1 MTFYLAAAAGLLSII
16 VSSGCAARHSFQ
28 TGDGTVPLEAFI
40 ERVRELTVQAKPTRQ
55 HDAATL
61 ERTNPGLI
69 AALVLLEASPTA
81 ENHRRVA
88 EAYARAGV
96 ADAAYNQFSAALRL
110 NRRDAASLDGRARI
124 WRDWGF
130 PDRGLGEAYRAIGF
144 APDAAAPRNTLGTL
158 LISLG
163 QPAAARVAFER
174 ALTRD
179 PGAPYLL
186 NNLCY
191 AAMLEGDAAGAVSQ
205 CRAALAA
212 DPGLRAARNNLALAY
227 ATAGDFTAA
236 SREFQLSGDA
246 VAERYNMGVALFATR
261 HYLEAAAAFDEAAA
275 LRPTLT
281 LARQRARQARDL
293 AAAAAVQESALRQP
307 PAAIP

>member
-1 MTFYLAAAAGLLSII
+1 MQGNLVKFYRAAAAGLLSVIAL
-16 VSSGCAARHSFQ
+16 SGCAARHSRMAD
-28 TGDGTVPLEAFI
+28 DGIVPLEAFI
-40 ERVRELTVQAKPTRQ
+40 EKVRELTVQARPARQ
-55 HDAATL
+55 HDGATL
-61 ERTNPGLI
+61 ERTNPALI
-69 AALVLLEASPTA
+69 AARALLEASPTA

-96 ADAAYNQFSAALRL
+96 ADAAFSHFSDALRL
-110 NRRDAASLDGRARI
+110 NPRDAVSLDGRARI

-144 APDAAAPRNTLGTL
+144 APDAAPPRNTLGTL
-158 LISLG
+158 LVSLG

-179 PGAPYLL
+179 PGAAYVL

-191 AAMLEGDAAGAVSQ
+191 AAVLEGDAAGAVSR
-205 CRAALAA
+205 CRAALSA
-212 DPGLRAARNNLALAY
+212 DPGLKAARNNLALAY

-236 SREFQLSGDA
+236 SREFLLSGDA

-281 LARQRARQARDL
+281 LARQRARQARSL
-293 AAAAAVQESALRQP
+293 AATSE
-307 PAAIP
+307 